1 MGRTQVSLLEMR
13 RWLTLW
19 LVGVFSVVSISAQ
32 PAMQMKVADRTTAK
46 ELKVDTA
53 QLSRKKLLQQPATLK
68 EAPQRIEMV
77 PLVKSDAR
85 ADHEAVSP
93 SKGVAAPDTLAR
105 RVRTRRSMGGK
116 SIPLNDTLTVTS
128 SDTLS
133 IAPSDTTRERYVY
146 LLHADET
153 RYNKR
158 INPDAQILV
167 GDVVFR
173 HDSMYMYCDS
183 ALFYETSNSLDA
195 YGNVRMNQ
203 GDTLFLYS
211 DRLHYNGDEMLAKVR
226 DNVVMIDKAMTL
238 TTDSLNYDRTIN
250 LGYYFNW
257 GTVEDTLNVLTSEWG
272 EYDTQTSD
280 AVFNYEVT
288 LTNPNF
294 VLTSDT
300 LHYNTKTQ
308 IATIVGPSNI
318 DSDNNNIYSTLGRYY
333 TADEHAE
340 LLNRSVLTNEDKR
353 LVGDSIFYDR
363 TNGYGEA
370 FDNVVMDDFA
380 GKTRL
385 TGDYTYYNELTDSA
399 YATQRAVAIDYSQ
412 GDSLFI
418 HGDTLRLLTRFPDTD
433 SVYRIV
439 QAYHKVRIYREDVQA
454 VCDSMEFSSLDSCM
468 TMYYDPV
475 VWNGPQQVLGEV
487 IRVYMNDS
495 TVEWAHVENQALI
508 VERVDTGHFNQISGR
523 EVKAYFANG
532 NIDKSDVIGNVMVVY
547 YYVEEG
553 DSIAFG
559 MNTTEASL
567 LTAFMKDRQVDKL
580 LITDQ
585 SNGVF
590 YPITQIPAGKD
601 RLPNFAWLHKLR
613 PLNKYDIMVWRGK
626 DEDQKLKTTI
636 RREVPLPSLK
646 GLTETK

>member
-1 MGRTQVSLLEMR
+1 MHRRIILLVLAWMA
-13 RWLTLW
+13 LATM
-19 LVGVFSVVSISAQ
+19 SAQ
-32 PAMQMKVADRTTAK
+32 TKLREATSVRAVPQRMQLDTARRAREELKMQPMMREAVVEMVPEAPKRKQEPLVAKEKSVPSRNYAIDSTAKRTRQVHKPTTAKPAMQ
-46 ELKVDTA
+46 
-53 QLSRKKLLQQPATLK
+53 S
-68 EAPQRIEMV
+68 EAMEPV
-77 PLVKSDAR
+77 
-85 ADHEAVSP
+85 
-93 SKGVAAPDTLAR
+93 
-105 RVRTRRSMGGK
+105 
-116 SIPLNDTLTVTS
+116 
-128 SDTLS
+128 
-133 IAPSDTTRERYVY
+133 PSDTTKERYVY

-153 RYNKR
+153 RYDKF

-183 ALFYETSNSLDA
+183 ALFYESSNSLDA
-195 YGNVRMNQ
+195 YGNVHMNQ
-203 GDTLFLYS
+203 GDTLLLYG
-211 DRLHYNGDEMLAKVR
+211 DRLHYSGDEMLAKVR
-226 DNVVMIDKAMTL
+226 DNVVLVDKEMTL
-238 TTDSLNYDRTIN
+238 KTDSLNYDRTIN
-250 LGYYFNW
+250 LGYYFDW
-257 GTVEDTLNVLTSEWG
+257 GTLEDTLNVLTSEWG
-272 EYDTQTSD
+272 EYDTQTND

-300 LHYNTKTQ
+300 LHYNTRTQ

-318 DSDNNNIYSTLGRYY
+318 DSDNNNIFSTLGRYH
-333 TADEHAE
+333 TAEEYAE
-340 LLNRSVLTNEDKR
+340 LLNRSVLTNADKR
-353 LVGDSIFYDR
+353 LVGDSIYYSR
-363 TNGYGEA
+363 SNGYGEA

-385 TGDYTYYNELTDSA
+385 TGDYTYYNELSDSA
-399 YATQRAVAIDYSQ
+399 YATRRAVAIDYSQ
-412 GDSLFI
+412 GDSLYI
-418 HGDTLRLLTRFPDTD
+418 HGDTLRLLTRNPDSD

-454 VCDSMEFSSLDSCM
+454 VCDSMEFNSLDSCM

-495 TVEWAHVENQALI
+495 TVDWAHVENQALI
-508 VERVDTGHFNQISGR
+508 VERVDTAHYNQISGR
-523 EVKAYFANG
+523 EIKAYFVDG

-547 YYVEEG
+547 YYREEG

-580 LITDQ
+580 LVTEQ

-590 YPITQIPAGKD
+590 YPITQIPPGKD
-601 RLPNFAWLHKLR
+601 RLANFAWLHKLR
-613 PLNKYDIMVWRGK
+613 PMSKYDIMVWRGK
-626 DEDQKLKTTI
+626 SEEEKLKVTT

-646 GLTETK
+646 GLTTKDDK

>member
-203 GDTLFLYS
+203 GDTLFLYG

-340 LLNRSVLTNEDKR
+340 LLNRSVLTNENKR

-547 YYVEEG
+547 YYMEEG

>member
-1 MGRTQVSLLEMR
+1 MSKVTMTKSRWIALL
-13 RWLTLW
+13 L
-19 LVGVFSVVSISAQ
+19 GVVVCLSASAQ
-32 PAMQMKVADRTTAK
+32 TELKKVAPKRAALK
-46 ELKVDTA
+46 ELQLDTTKR
-53 QLSRKKLLQQPATLK
+53 LNREELPQQPVMLK
-68 EAPQRIEMV
+68 EAPQQMQLTPVSDKV
-77 PLVKSDAR
+77 PTETVAPAPAPTRKKKQ
-85 ADHEAVSP
+85 EAEQDSVSKRVRSRREVEP
-93 SKGVAAPDTLAR
+93 QPTTLPDTL
-105 RVRTRRSMGGK
+105 T
-116 SIPLNDTLTVTS
+116 
-128 SDTLS
+128 
-133 IAPSDTTRERYVY
+133 APADTTSERYVY

-153 RYNKR
+153 RYNQR

-183 ALFYETSNSLDA
+183 ALFYESSNSLDA
-195 YGNVRMNQ
+195 YGNVRMHQ
-203 GDTLFLYS
+203 GDTLHLYG

-226 DNVVMIDKAMTL
+226 ENVVMIDKQMTL
-238 TTDSLNYDRTIN
+238 TTDSLNYDRTLN

-272 EYDTQTSD
+272 EYDTQTSE
-280 AVFNYEVT
+280 AIFNYEVK

-318 DSDNNNIYSTLGRYY
+318 DSDKNNIYSTLGRYY
-333 TADEHAE
+333 TAEEHAE

-353 LVGDSIFYDR
+353 LVGDSIYYDR
-363 TNGYGEA
+363 NNGYGEA
-370 FDNVVMDDFA
+370 FNNVVMDDFA

-418 HGDTLRLLTRFPDTD
+418 HGDTLRMLTRFPDTD
-433 SVYRIV
+433 SVFRVV
-439 QAYHKVRIYREDVQA
+439 QAFRKVRIYREDVQA
-454 VCDSMEFSSLDSCM
+454 VCDSMVFNSLDSCM
-468 TMYYDPV
+468 TMFYDPV

-508 VERVDTGHFNQISGR
+508 VEQVDSVNFNQISGR
-523 EVKAYFANG
+523 EIKAYFKDG
-532 NIDKSDVIGNVMVVY
+532 GIDKSDVIGNVLVVY
-547 YYVEEG
+547 YYTEVG
-553 DSIAFG
+553 DSIAYG

-567 LTAFMKDRQVDKL
+567 LTAYMKDRQVDKL
-580 LITDQ
+580 VITDQ

-590 YPITQIPAGKD
+590 YPITQIPPGKD
-601 RLPNFAWLHKLR
+601 KLSNFAWLHKLR
-613 PLNKYDIMVWRGK
+613 PMNKYDIMVWRGK
-626 DEDQKLKTTI
+626 DEDQKLKVVT
-636 RREVPLPSLK
+636 RREVPLPTLK
-646 GLTETK
+646 GILDKK

>member
-1 MGRTQVSLLEMR
+1 MMR
-13 RWLTLW
+13 RWMMI
-19 LVGVFSVVSISAQ
+19 VVLAWAALSTMSAQ
-32 PAMQMKVADRTTAK
+32 TELQKAAPQRAVPKKMKLDSTK
-46 ELKVDTA
+46 QLNKVDM
-53 QLSRKKLLQQPATLK
+53 KLQPVMMK
-68 EAPQRIEMV
+68 EAPLMGAPAPRKVEEEKTLSMQKK
-77 PLVKSDAR
+77 P
-85 ADHEAVSP
+85 EAVDSTASRARKMHKMP
-93 SKGVAAPDTLAR
+93 AATPVE
-105 RVRTRRSMGGK
+105 VREDSLMT
-116 SIPLNDTLTVTS
+116 
-128 SDTLS
+128 
-133 IAPSDTTRERYVY
+133 APSDTTEERYVY

-153 RYNKR
+153 RYNQL

-167 GDVVFR
+167 GDVAFR

-203 GDTLFLYS
+203 GDTLFLYG
-211 DRLHYNGDEMLAKVR
+211 DRLHYSGDEMLAKVR
-226 DNVVMIDKAMTL
+226 ENVVMIDKEMTL

-272 EYDTQTSD
+272 EYDTQTND

-318 DSDNNNIYSTLGRYY
+318 DSDQNNIYSTLGRYY

-363 TNGYGEA
+363 INGYGEA
-370 FDNVVMDDFA
+370 FENVVMDDYA

-385 TGDYTYYNELTDSA
+385 TGDYTYYNEVSDSA

-412 GDSLFI
+412 GDSLYI

-433 SVYRIV
+433 SVYRII
-439 QAYHKVRIYREDVQA
+439 QAYHKVRVYREDVQA
-454 VCDSMEFSSLDSCM
+454 VCDSMEFNSLDTCM

-475 VWNGPQQVLGEV
+475 IWNGPQQVLGEV

-508 VERVDTGHFNQISGR
+508 VEQVDTGHYNQISGR
-523 EVKAYFANG
+523 EVKAYFKDGA
-532 NIDKSDVIGNVMVVY
+532 IDKSDVIGNVMVVY
-547 YYVEEG
+547 YYIEEG
-553 DSIAFG
+553 DSVAFG

-567 LTAFMKDRQVDKL
+567 LTAFMKERQVDKL

-590 YPITQIPAGKD
+590 YPITQIPPGKD
-601 RLPNFAWLHKLR
+601 KLDNFAWLHKLR
-613 PLNKYDIMVWRGK
+613 PMNKYDIMVWRGK
-626 DEDQKLKTTI
+626 SEDEKLKAVS
-636 RREVPLPSLK
+636 RKEVPLPSLK
-646 GLTETK
+646 GLIDKESK

>member
-1 MGRTQVSLLEMR
+1 MTMLWVVFASVCSMSAQTEQRNAAPRRVIPQRAPIDSVKIQPAKLQMQPIMMKEAPAGKSLQLKQQTQPSEVK
-13 RWLTLW
+13 
-19 LVGVFSVVSISAQ
+19 AQ
-32 PAMQMKVADRTTAK
+32 PASPKKAEIDSMATRT
-46 ELKVDTA
+46 
-53 QLSRKKLLQQPATLK
+53 RK
-68 EAPQRIEMV
+68 
-77 PLVKSDAR
+77 
-85 ADHEAVSP
+85 
-93 SKGVAAPDTLAR
+93 AR
-105 RVRTRRSMGGK
+105 RDVSLSTSARQ
-116 SIPLNDTLTVTS
+116 NDSLEVVS
-128 SDTLS
+128 
-133 IAPSDTTRERYVY
+133 ADTTKERYVY

-153 RYNKR
+153 RYNKL

-167 GDVVFR
+167 GDVAFR

-203 GDTLFLYS
+203 GDTLFLYG

-226 DNVVMIDKAMTL
+226 DNVVMIDKEMTL

-272 EYDTQTSD
+272 EYDTQTND

-318 DSDNNNIYSTLGRYY
+318 DGDHNNIYSTLGRYY

-363 TNGYGEA
+363 INGYGEA

-385 TGDYTYYNELTDSA
+385 TGDYTYYNEVTDSA

-495 TVEWAHVENQALI
+495 TVDWAHIEDQALI
-508 VERVDTGHFNQISGR
+508 VEKVDTGHYNQISGR
-523 EVKAYFANG
+523 EIKAYFKDGA
-532 NIDKSDVIGNVMVVY
+532 IDKSDVIGNVMVVY
-547 YYVEEG
+547 YYTEEG

-567 LTAFMKDRQVDKL
+567 LTAFMKNRQVDKL
-580 LITDQ
+580 LVTEQ

-590 YPITQIPAGKD
+590 YPITQIPPGKD
-601 RLPNFAWLHKLR
+601 KLANFVWLHKLR
-613 PLNKYDIMVWRGK
+613 PMSKYDIMIWRGK
-626 DEDQKLKTTI
+626 SEDEKLKVTS

-646 GLTETK
+646 GLIDKK

>member
-1 MGRTQVSLLEMR
+1 MMR
-13 RWLTLW
+13 RWMMI
-19 LVGVFSVVSISAQ
+19 VVLAWAALSTMSAQ
-32 PAMQMKVADRTTAK
+32 AELQKAAPQRAVPKKMKLDSTK
-46 ELKVDTA
+46 QLNKVDM
-53 QLSRKKLLQQPATLK
+53 KLQPVMMK
-68 EAPQRIEMV
+68 EAPLMGAPAPRKVETEKTLPVQKK
-77 PLVKSDAR
+77 P
-85 ADHEAVSP
+85 EAVDST
-93 SKGVAAPDTLAR
+93 ANRAR
-105 RVRTRRSMGGK
+105 RMHKMPAATPVKVREDSLMT
-116 SIPLNDTLTVTS
+116 
-128 SDTLS
+128 
-133 IAPSDTTRERYVY
+133 APSDTTEERYVY

-153 RYNKR
+153 RYNQL

-167 GDVVFR
+167 GDVAFR

-203 GDTLFLYS
+203 GDTLFLYG

-226 DNVVMIDKAMTL
+226 ENVVMIDKEMTL

-272 EYDTQTSD
+272 EYDTQTND

-318 DSDNNNIYSTLGRYY
+318 DSDQNNIYSTLGRYY

-363 TNGYGEA
+363 INGYGEA
-370 FDNVVMDDFA
+370 FENVVMDDYA

-385 TGDYTYYNELTDSA
+385 TGDYTYYNEVSDSA

-412 GDSLFI
+412 GDSLYI

-433 SVYRIV
+433 SVYRII
-439 QAYHKVRIYREDVQA
+439 QAYHKVRVYREDVQA
-454 VCDSMEFSSLDSCM
+454 VCDSMEFNSLDTCM

-475 VWNGPQQVLGEV
+475 IWNGPQQVLGEV

-508 VERVDTGHFNQISGR
+508 VEQVDTGHYNQISGR
-523 EVKAYFANG
+523 EVKAYFKDGA
-532 NIDKSDVIGNVMVVY
+532 IDKSDVIGNVMVVY
-547 YYVEEG
+547 YYIEEG
-553 DSIAFG
+553 DSVAFG

-567 LTAFMKDRQVDKL
+567 LTAFMKERQVDKL

-590 YPITQIPAGKD
+590 YPITQIPPGKD
-601 RLPNFAWLHKLR
+601 KLDNFAWLHKLR
-613 PLNKYDIMVWRGK
+613 PMNKYDIMVWRGK
-626 DEDQKLKTTI
+626 SEDEKLKAVS
-636 RREVPLPSLK
+636 RKEVPLPSLK
-646 GLTETK
+646 GLIDKESK